1 MTDSF
6 VRAKTLSRR
15 LGRALAFVLAILAL
29 VFLWLAAD
37 AFSGAVHLSALVSRA
52 YDPPTPFAA
61 SPLQA
66 ALLLIVA
73 AIQFSLVAGALQS
86 LRRTF
91 MVIAAAVSLP
101 PLAAAHARRSGLTF
115 LAAGIAMILAH
126 PLNALVMSIDA
137 PPGSRFIALSA
148 STGEMLALVA
158 SGALIVFA
166 HVMAVAAAIDAE
178 NREFV

>member
-1 MTDSF
+1 
-6 VRAKTLSRR
+6 L
-15 LGRALAFVLAILAL
+15 L
-29 VFLWLAAD
+29 
-37 AFSGAVHLSALVSRA
+37 SRA
-52 YDPPTPFAA
+52 YNPPTPFAA

-91 MVIAAAVSLP
+91 MIIAAAVSLP
-101 PLAAAHARRSGLTF
+101 PLAATHARRSGLAF

-126 PLNALVMSIDA
+126 PLNALIMSINA

-166 HVMAVAAAIDAE
+166 HVMAVAADIDAE